1 MNIGATLITAG
12 IVSLAPPLA
21 SPITLL
27 DVSFGGIS
35 IACGGEGCSLAAAE
49 NADFKITAQLSSG
62 SKVSLR
68 L

>member
-21 SPITLL
+21 SPVSLL
-27 DVSFGGIS
+27 NVSFGGIS
-35 IACGGEGCSLAAAE
+35 IACGGEGCSLAAADT
-49 NADFKITAQLSSG
+49 ADFEVTAQLSSG
-62 SKVSLR
+62 STVRVR